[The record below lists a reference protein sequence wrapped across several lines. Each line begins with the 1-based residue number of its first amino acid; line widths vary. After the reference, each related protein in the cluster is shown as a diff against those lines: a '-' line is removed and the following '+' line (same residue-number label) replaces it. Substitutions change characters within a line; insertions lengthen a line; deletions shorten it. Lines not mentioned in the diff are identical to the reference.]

1 MTTQRAEKRLA
12 AEVQKTRFSKKM
24 CIKTKVGI
32 EMKKKEKAAQDAN
45 DVDKLKRYIKEL
57 MQDNKAMKQR
67 LEALDSEKRW
77 LESSL
82 NLARVYEKGRNEKMR
97 RLQNLLS
104 EQRGL
109 CRCGN

>member
-1 MTTQRAEKRLA
+1 MTTQRAEKRFA

-32 EMKKKEKAAQDAN
+32 QMKKKEKAAQDAN
-45 DVDKLKRYIKEL
+45 DVDKLKRHIKEL

-77 LESSL
+77 LQSSL
-82 NLARVYEKGRNEKMR
+82 NLARMYEKGRNEKMR
-97 RLQNLLS
+97 RLQNMLF
-104 EQRGL
+104 EQRAL